1 MLIVDSTVVGGTASD
16 PDLEFDAIGVGSVT
30 LTGTTPAP

>member
-1 MLIVDSTVVGGTASD
+1 MMIVDTTITGFTNSD